1 MRKIIIFLYLILFV
15 LIFNISSAEIK
26 IKYEIDN
33 QIITNIDI
41 ENEKNYL
48 LFLRPELKK
57 LSKKELKKI
66 SENSIIREIIKKKE
80 LNKIFKNIDNKKLN
94 EQIKDNLLK
103 FKKISTEEE
112 LKNQIKEYNIDYLN
126 VIEKMKYERLWNNL
140 ISKKYSSLVKINK
153 KKLKDDLIYKMSN
166 SKKFEYNLS
175 ELLFE
180 IKDNKNLN
188 LKYKNITE
196 YINENGFK
204 AGASKYSIAGSAKK
218 GGEIG
223 WVKETLL
230 SRNIIKILSELK
242 VGEITKPIK
251 YPNGYLVLKLNKKK
265 EMKQIID
272 IEKELKDVIRFETN
286 KQLNQFSLLYYKKLK
301 QNIIIN
307 EK

>member
-153 KKLKDDLIYKMSN
+153 KKTQRW
-166 SKKFEYNLS
+166 FNL
-175 ELLFE
+175 
-180 IKDNKNLN
+180 
-188 LKYKNITE
+188 
-196 YINENGFK
+196 
-204 AGASKYSIAGSAKK
+204 
-218 GGEIG
+218 
-223 WVKETLL
+223 
-230 SRNIIKILSELK
+230 
-242 VGEITKPIK
+242 
-251 YPNGYLVLKLNKKK
+251 
-265 EMKQIID
+265 
-272 IEKELKDVIRFETN
+272 
-286 KQLNQFSLLYYKKLK
+286 
-301 QNIIIN
+301 
-307 EK
+307 